1 MAITILPTQ
10 QEVLDLQVIPLITS
24 ARSRTSRVH
33 NLTITAARA
42 MSEEGQARASR
53 LKRLMTG
60 KANGK
65 IAARGCSSST
75 MAIGNRRW
83 LMDNPSKDRNTLVV
97 MTRSLPLAMEVDK
110 SKCGEGSSRK
120 RESHLAMVIHI
131 ISTME
136 RKMSSSSSSS
146 RVIIGEEVGEASIQ
160 RRRRRPGAVRIGRLA
175 MNNSALLWRIAEAI
189 RLYSQSVSTRL
200 DLCREDPTPGLL

>member
-33 NLTITAARA
+33 NLTITAALA
-42 MSEEGQARASR
+42 MAEEGQARVSR

-83 LMDNPSKDRNTLVV
+83 LMDNLSKDRNTLVV

-136 RKMSSSSSSS
+136 RKMSNSSSR
-146 RVIIGEEVGEASIQ
+146 RVIIGEEVGEVSIL
-160 RRRRRPGAVRIGRLA
+160 RRRRRPGALRIGRLV
-175 MNNSALLWRIAEAI
+175 MNNIALLWRIVEAI
-189 RLYSQSVSTRL
+189 CLYSQSVSTRL

>member
-1 MAITILPTQ
+1 M
-10 QEVLDLQVIPLITS
+10 
-24 ARSRTSRVH
+24 
-33 NLTITAARA
+33 
-42 MSEEGQARASR
+42 
-53 LKRLMTG
+53 KRLMTG

-120 RESHLAMVIHI
+120 RESHLAIVIHI

-136 RKMSSSSSSS
+136 RKMSSSSR

-160 RRRRRPGAVRIGRLA
+160 RRRRRRGALRIGSLV
-175 MNNSALLWRIAEAI
+175 MNNSALTVENCGSNPL
-189 RLYSQSVSTRL
+189 V
-200 DLCREDPTPGLL
+200 

>member
-1 MAITILPTQ
+1 
-10 QEVLDLQVIPLITS
+10 
-24 ARSRTSRVH
+24 
-33 NLTITAARA
+33 
-42 MSEEGQARASR
+42 
-53 LKRLMTG
+53 MTG
-60 KANGK
+60 KTNGK

-136 RKMSSSSSSS
+136 RKMSNSSSR

-160 RRRRRPGAVRIGRLA
+160 RRRRRRGALRIGRLV
-175 MNNSALLWRIAEAI
+175 MNNSVLLRRIVEAI

>member
-1 MAITILPTQ
+1 
-10 QEVLDLQVIPLITS
+10 
-24 ARSRTSRVH
+24 
-33 NLTITAARA
+33 
-42 MSEEGQARASR
+42 
-53 LKRLMTG
+53 MTG

-97 MTRSLPLAMEVDK
+97 MTTSLPLAMEVDK

-136 RKMSSSSSSS
+136 RKMSNSSSSSR

-160 RRRRRPGAVRIGRLA
+160 KRRRRPGALRIGRLV
-175 MNNSALLWRIAEAI
+175 MNDIALLQRIVEAI

-200 DLCREDPTPGLL
+200 DLCREDPTPRLL

>member
-33 NLTITAARA
+33 NLTITAALA
-42 MSEEGQARASR
+42 MAEEGQARVSR

-65 IAARGCSSST
+65 IAAHGCSSST

-83 LMDNPSKDRNTLVV
+83 LMDNLSKDRNTLVV

-136 RKMSSSSSSS
+136 RKMSNSSSR
-146 RVIIGEEVGEASIQ
+146 RVIIGEEVGEVSIL
-160 RRRRRPGAVRIGRLA
+160 RRRRRPGALRIGRLV
-175 MNNSALLWRIAEAI
+175 MNNIALLWRIVEAI
-189 RLYSQSVSTRL
+189 CLYSQSVSTRL

>member
-33 NLTITAARA
+33 NLTFTAALA
-42 MSEEGQARASR
+42 MAEEGQARVSR

-83 LMDNPSKDRNTLVV
+83 LMDNPSKDRNT
-97 MTRSLPLAMEVDK
+97 TRSLPLAMEVDK

-120 RESHLAMVIHI
+120 RESHLAMVIRI

-136 RKMSSSSSSS
+136 RKMSDSSSSSR

-160 RRRRRPGAVRIGRLA
+160 RRRSRPGALHIGRLV
-175 MNNSALLWRIAEAI
+175 MNNSALLWRIVEAI

>member
-1 MAITILPTQ
+1 
-10 QEVLDLQVIPLITS
+10 
-24 ARSRTSRVH
+24 
-33 NLTITAARA
+33 
-42 MSEEGQARASR
+42 
-53 LKRLMTG
+53 MTG

-136 RKMSSSSSSS
+136 RKMSNSSSSSS
-146 RVIIGEEVGEASIQ
+146 RRVIIGEEVGEASIQ
-160 RRRRRPGAVRIGRLA
+160 RRRRRPHADRIGRLA
-175 MNNSALLWRIAEAI
+175 MNNSALLWRIVEAI

-200 DLCREDPTPGLL
+200 DLCREDPTPGCCE

>member
-10 QEVLDLQVIPLITS
+10 QEVLDLQVIPIITS

-33 NLTITAARA
+33 NPTITAAPA
-42 MSEEGQARASR
+42 MAEEGQARMSR
-53 LKRLMTG
+53 LKSLMTG

-65 IAARGCSSST
+65 IAARGCSSSS

-97 MTRSLPLAMEVDK
+97 ITRSLPLAMEVDK

-120 RESHLAMVIHI
+120 RESHLATVIHI

-136 RKMSSSSSSS
+136 RKMSNSSSSR

-160 RRRRRPGAVRIGRLA
+160 RRRRRPGALRIGRLV
-175 MNNSALLWRIAEAI
+175 MNDIVFLWRIVEAI